1 MYVLLFALTA
11 AAGGFF
17 ILQAVRKKKAGP
29 AVIGVGILLA
39 LLVFTWFMDFWGEKL
54 WFDSLGYTDRFWTE
68 FAARVV
74 TGAAFFLM
82 GGLASLLFAHSVN
95 GMRKS
100 YRLLFAGSAALISG
114 FIGAGQ
120 WENALRFLRGG
131 SGGISDPILGIDAG
145 FYLFTLPFLRGVY
158 ALLITLAVFFVL
170 LGSMSANPRGLSL
183 LRNSLFAS
191 NTPNRDRTESPD
203 KENDPD
209 KIESRDGSYTA
220 IIAASVFLLLVL
232 SYNLILTRF
241 ELLFDTQGVVS
252 GPGWT
257 SVNIRMPMLLA
268 AAGLGVVA
276 AGLLSIPG
284 LRRQLSR
291 KGAAILSRFSS
302 RKLPG
307 AFWAPASVFTALFAL
322 WGIILGLIPWLVQ
335 SLLVAPNE
343 ITYEQ
348 PYIEHNI
355 AFTRKAF
362 SLDTVQEREFSVDG
376 DFTPQAVET
385 NRGIIDNTRLWD
397 WRALSSV
404 YEQFQEIRLYYE
416 FGDIDVDRYTID
428 GENRTVMVAAR
439 EMVTENLP
447 EQSRNFVNR
456 RFKYTHGYG
465 IAMNTVNEFTSSG
478 LPHLLIRDIPPVS
491 ESEEL
496 RVDRPEIYYGEKSD
510 SYVIVNSSEEEF
522 DYPEGDSNRY
532 VSYEGQGGVEIS
544 GLFRKFMY
552 GYKFGGTKLLFS
564 SYPDAESRIMFH
576 RNIRNRVQEVAPF
589 LEFDRDPYIV
599 LADGKLKWML
609 DAYTTSASY
618 PYSEHFNSR
627 VFESS
632 FAESGADTLAG
643 RGSRGVNYVRNSVK
657 AVIDPY
663 SGEVN
668 MYIFDESDPVVKV
681 WQRIYPELFQSRD
694 EMPETLEKHIRYPSD
709 FLLMQGEVYAK
720 YHMTDPEV
728 FYNQEDLWVRATEK
742 YYSDVMPVEPYYFM
756 WERPGSDRPEFINML
771 PYTPKNKQ
779 VLIGWIAGVSDPEN
793 YGDFIA
799 YKFPKEQR
807 VLGPQQVETKIDQ
820 DSFLSGQLSLWDQ
833 RGSNVIRGNVLV
845 LPLDG
850 TLLYVEPIYLQSE
863 TAAYPEL
870 RMVVLMHKD
879 TLSYAETLEEA
890 LQGLFDNGQPAAAE
904 ASQSSSQDASQTGAQ
919 TAEDASGRPSSELI
933 REAQQ
938 AFDSYT
944 TATGEGRYEDAA
956 RALQQLQNLLQQLGS
971 RE

>member
-11 AAGGFF
+11 AVGGLC
-17 ILQAVRKKKAGP
+17 IVQAVRKKKTGP
-29 AVIGVGILLA
+29 AVAGAIVLLA
-39 LLVFTWFMDFWGEKL
+39 LVLFTWFMDFWGEKL

-68 FAARVV
+68 FAARVI
-74 TGAAFFLM
+74 TGASFFLI
-82 GGLASLLFAHSVN
+82 GGFTSLMFSFSVR
-95 GMRKS
+95 GMRRS
-100 YRLLFAGSAALISG
+100 YRLLFAGSSALISG

-120 WENALRFLRGG
+120 WENALRFIKGG
-131 SGGISDPILGIDAG
+131 SGGIVDPILGIDAG
-145 FYLFTLPFLRGVY
+145 FYLFTLPFLRGIY
-158 ALLITLAVFFVL
+158 ALLITLAVLFVL
-170 LGSMSANPRGLSL
+170 LGGMSANPRGLSIL
-183 LRNSLFAS
+183 QKKLSD
-191 NTPNRDRTESPD
+191 PEEENREA
-203 KENDPD
+203 E
-209 KIESRDGSYTA
+209 GSFGA
-220 IIAASVFLLLVL
+220 IITASVFLLLVL
-232 SYNLILTRF
+232 SSDLILKRF

-257 SVNIRMPMLLA
+257 SVNIRMPMLLV
-268 AAGLGVVA
+268 AAGLGVLA
-276 AGLLSIPG
+276 AVLLSIPG
-284 LRRQLSR
+284 LRRQLGI
-291 KGAAILSRFSS
+291 KGGAILSRFSS
-302 RKLPG
+302 KKLPG
-307 AFWAPASVFTALFAL
+307 AFWAPASVFAALFAV
-322 WGIILGLIPWLVQ
+322 WGIILGLVPWLLQ

-355 AFTRKAF
+355 AFTRTAF
-362 SLDTVQEREFSVDG
+362 NLDTVQEQEFSVDG
-376 DFTPQAVET
+376 DFTPQAVEA

-416 FGDIDVDRYTID
+416 FGDIDVDRYTIN
-428 GENRTVMVAAR
+428 GQNRTVMVAAR
-439 EMVTENLP
+439 EMVTDNLP
-447 EQSRNFVNR
+447 EQSRNFVNC

-491 ESEEL
+491 ENEAL
-496 RVDRPEIYYGEKSD
+496 KVDRPEIYYGEKSD

-532 VSYEGQGGVEIS
+532 VSYEGDGGVEIS

-576 RNIRNRVQEVAPF
+576 RNIRSRVQQVAPF

-599 LADGKLKWML
+599 LVAGKLKWIL

-632 FAESGADTLAG
+632 FTESGSDTLAG

-663 SGEVN
+663 SGEVD
-668 MYIFDESDPVVKV
+668 MYIFDESDPVINV
-681 WQRIYPELFQSRD
+681 WQSIYPELFTSRD
-694 EMPETLEKHIRYPSD
+694 QMPEALEKHIRYPSD

-742 YYSDVMPVEPYYFM
+742 YYSDVMPVEPYYIM

-793 YGDFIA
+793 YGEFIA

-845 LPLDG
+845 LPVDG

-879 TLSYAETLEEA
+879 RLSYAETLEEA
-890 LQGLFDNGQPAAAE
+890 LQGLFDDTTAAPSLAGTGTGGNGAGE
-904 ASQSSSQDASQTGAQ
+904 ASQTTGNAAGQ
-919 TAEDASGRPSSELI
+919 QSSELI
-933 REAQQ
+933 RQAQQ
-938 AFDSYT
+938 AFDRYT
-944 TATGEGRYEDAA
+944 TATGEGRFDDAA
-956 RALQQLQNLLQQLGS
+956 QALSQLKSILTELGN